1 MAKRRTTLERAQ
13 ELAGEPLEGYM
24 LGSRIHPL
32 ASALP
37 TAVFAM
43 ALISGS
49 LLALLPATAILVVGL
64 YLLLG
69 RAVAITRD
77 ELVIIQNRP
86 PLWRPGKV
94 RARFD
99 RDQVAITKKRRLWRV
114 TIGPETYFV
123 NRAFEAQIAL
133 LGGVGAR
140 PKDQKEPTRTP
151 RPTVESRRITPKG
164 TPPRR
169 RKRR

>member
-13 ELAGEPLEGYM
+13 ELVGTPLEGYF

-43 ALISGS
+43 ALLSGS
-49 LLALLPATAILVVGL
+49 LYVLVPATGILLVGL

-69 RAVAITRD
+69 RAVAVTAD
-77 ELVIIQNRP
+77 ELVVIQNRP
-86 PLWRPGKV
+86 PLWRPARI
-94 RARFD
+94 RARYG
-99 RDQVAITKKRRLWRV
+99 RDEVSITKKRRLWRV

-140 PKDQKEPTRTP
+140 PPDEPQPPTTS
-151 RPTVESRRITPKG
+151 RPVAESRRVTPKG

-169 RKRR
+169 RRR